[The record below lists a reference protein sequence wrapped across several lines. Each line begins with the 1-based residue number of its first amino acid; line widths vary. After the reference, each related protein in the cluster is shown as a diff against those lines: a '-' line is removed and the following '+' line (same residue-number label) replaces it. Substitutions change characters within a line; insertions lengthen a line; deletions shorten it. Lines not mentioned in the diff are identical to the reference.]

1 MFGLRQISKTMGV
14 TLAVTN
20 SYNLINTHRLEGK
33 FERAIRCLTHFSIQI
48 YIRHVYTIQLS
59 QLRIQNSLFKNS
71 PMV

>member
-33 FERAIRCLTHFSIQI
+33 FERAIRCVNDFI
-48 YIRHVYTIQLS
+48 
-59 QLRIQNSLFKNS
+59 
-71 PMV
+71 